1 MFVRIFSFSTS
12 TNIEVATKPNAEEA
26 LPSVLA
32 LDQLIE
38 HAGRVVSLIIFHTTI
53 HYLNLKHAFLVKYIM
68 LYMPIVKVTFDKILS
83 DPSFTV
89 VNSSWK
95 NWGSWGS
102 CSKTCGGG
110 VRSTLLLDSSLYS
123 LLSTNIK

>member
-26 LPSVLA
+26 LPSVPV
-32 LDQLIE
+32 LDQHIE
-38 HAGRVVSLIIFHTTI
+38 HARRVVSLIIFHTTI

-83 DPSFTV
+83 DPSLT
-89 VNSSWK
+89 
-95 NWGSWGS
+95 
-102 CSKTCGGG
+102 T
-110 VRSTLLLDSSLYS
+110 RPPRRA
-123 LLSTNIK
+123 